1 MSEGRP
7 RPPQS
12 TWIAR
17 VKQAISGEPQNQE
30 QLLHTLRHAQSHHIL
45 DADCLSIIEG
55 AMQVA
60 EMQVREIMVPR
71 AQMVAIKSTATPKEF
86 LPIVIESTHSRFPVI
101 GENPNDIIGILLA
114 KDLLPLALN
123 NSEKFDIKDVLRPVT
138 FVPESKR
145 LNVLLKEFRANR
157 NHMAV
162 VIDEYGSVSGIATIE
177 DVLEQI
183 VGEIED
189 EHDID
194 EESYIRPAG
203 DDDPSCIVKAI
214 TPIDEFNEYF
224 GSVFDDEEFD
234 TIGGLVVQSFG
245 HLPRRDEITTIGQF
259 QFKVLNADNRRVHL
273 LQVTPIAST

>member
-1 MSEGRP
+1 MSEGRS
-7 RPPQS
+7 RLSQS

-71 AQMVAIKSTATPKEF
+71 AQMTAIKSTALPKEF
-86 LPIVIESTHSRFPVI
+86 LPLIIESTHSRFPVI

-114 KDLLPLALN
+114 KDLLRLALN
-123 NSEKFDIKDVLRPVT
+123 GDEKFDIKDVLRPVT

-162 VIDEYGSVSGIATIE
+162 VIDEYGGVSGIATIE

-189 EHDID
+189 EHDVD
-194 EESYIRPAG
+194 DESYIRP
-203 DDDPSCIVKAI
+203 SRESSSIVKAI
-214 TPIDEFNEYF
+214 TPIDEFNEHF
-224 GSVFDDEEFD
+224 GSVFDDEAFD

-245 HLPRRDEITTIGQF
+245 HLPRRDEVTTIGNF
-259 QFKVLNADNRRVHL
+259 QFTVLNADNRRVHL
-273 LQVTPIAST
+273 LQVTPIINT

>member
-1 MSEGRP
+1 MSEGRSKLS
-7 RPPQS
+7 QS

-71 AQMVAIKSTATPKEF
+71 AQMIAIKSTATPKEF
-86 LPIVIESTHSRFPVI
+86 LPLVIESTHSRFPVM

-114 KDLLPLALN
+114 KDLLRLALN
-123 NSEKFDIKDVLRPVT
+123 GNEKFDIKDVLRPVT

-189 EHDID
+189 EHDVDD
-194 EESYIRPAG
+194 EDYIRPTSDAT
-203 DDDPSCIVKAI
+203 CIVKAI
-214 TPIDEFNEYF
+214 TPIEEFNDYF
-224 GSVFDDEEFD
+224 KSAFDDEAFD

-245 HLPRRDEITTIGQF
+245 HLPRRDEITTIGDF

-273 LQVTPIAST
+273 LQVTPVASA

>member
-1 MSEGRP
+1 MSEGRSKLSP
-7 RPPQS
+7 S

-17 VKQAISGEPQNQE
+17 VKHAISGEPQNQE

-71 AQMVAIKSTATPKEF
+71 AQMIAIKSTDTPKEF
-86 LPIVIESTHSRFPVI
+86 LPLVIESTHSRFPVM
-101 GENPNDIIGILLA
+101 GENTNDIIGILLA
-114 KDLLPLALN
+114 KDLLRLALN
-123 NSEKFDIKDVLRPVT
+123 GNEKFDIKDVLRPVT

-183 VGEIED
+183 VGDIED
-189 EHDID
+189 EHDVDD
-194 EESYIRPAG
+194 EDYIRPASDG
-203 DDDPSCIVKAI
+203 ACIVKAI
-214 TPIDEFNEYF
+214 TPIDEFNDYF
-224 GSVFDDEEFD
+224 KSVFADEDFD

-245 HLPRRDEITTIGQF
+245 HLPRRDEITTIGEF

-273 LQVTPIAST
+273 LQVTPITKV

>member
-1 MSEGRP
+1 MSADRSRRP
-7 RPPQS
+7 TS

-17 VKQAISGEPQNQE
+17 VRQAISGEPQNQE

-114 KDLLPLALN
+114 KDLLRLALN
-123 NSEKFDIKDVLRPVT
+123 SADKFDIKDMLRPVT

-145 LNVLLKEFRANR
+145 LNVLLKEFRATR

-162 VIDEYGSVSGIATIE
+162 IIDEYGNVSGIATIE

-194 EESYIRPAG
+194 EESYIRPSG
-203 DDDPSCIVKAI
+203 DDSSCMVKAI

-224 GSVFDDEEFD
+224 NSAFDDELFD
-234 TIGGLVVQSFG
+234 TIGGLVINSFG
-245 HLPRRDEITTIGQF
+245 HLPRRDEITTIGNF

-273 LQVTPIAST
+273 LQVTPLADS

>member
-7 RPPQS
+7 RPSHS

-17 VKQAISGEPQNQE
+17 VKQAVSGEPQNQE
-30 QLLHTLRHAQSHHIL
+30 QLLHTLRHAQAHHIL

-60 EMQVREIMVPR
+60 EMQVREIMIPR
-71 AQMVAIKSTATPKEF
+71 AQMTAIKSTATPKEF
-86 LPIVIESTHSRFPVI
+86 LPIVIESTHSRFPVV

-114 KDLLPLALN
+114 KDLLRLSLN
-123 NSEKFDIKDVLRPVT
+123 GNEKFDIKDVLRPVT

-194 EESYIRPAG
+194 DENYIRPS
-203 DDDPSCIVKAI
+203 DDDPSCIVKAM
-214 TPIDEFNEYF
+214 TPIDEFNDHF
-224 GSVFDDEEFD
+224 KSAFDDEAFD

-245 HLPRRDEITTIGQF
+245 HLPRRDEITTIGDF

-273 LQVTPIAST
+273 LQVTPLTKV